1 MCCAY
6 NPKDYYFHK
15 AKKENYAARSAF
27 KIEEIDQRFRL
38 IRGGD
43 HVLDLGAAPG
53 SWSQYA
59 SRRVGPKGRVLGADL
74 QPIKVTLTNALFVVA
89 DVLDPNPDGPLPM
102 AMKEGSFRPEFDVV
116 LSDMAPK
123 TVGVKITDQVR
134 SFELSMMAIA
144 VADKKLRKG
153 GHFVCKLF
161 HSEEFEKF
169 RGELRKRFEKVEIL
183 RPRSTRTESK
193 EIFLIGIKYR
203 GPVAGTP

>member
-59 SRRVGPKGRVLGADL
+59 SRRVGPRGRVLGADL

-89 DVLDPNPDGPLPM
+89 DVLDPNPDGPLPL

-169 RGELRKRFEKVEIL
+169 RAELRKRFEKVEIL

-203 GPVAGTP
+203 GATAAAP